1 TSMRFISLFLFSFL
15 VSSLCLAHDQT
26 HSDLP
31 FIEVST
37 TASAKSLP
45 DQAIINITF
54 SATKFEAEKARRA
67 VDKLVRPF
75 LSKLEEY
82 DIQENSLDTSNT
94 QLHPQYEYR
103 NNQRDFKGNQITRK
117 IEFKLNDL
125 AQLQALIQDIT
136 RTEASHL
143 GSIRFTLKNKQKLKR
158 KALNKAINKAKNKA
172 ATIAQGF
179 EVSLGKILNVKHVSN
194 EARPAPQMRAM
205 AMSAEMSDSQSNTY
219 QQKEIEYN
227 ATISAVFSI

>member
-1 TSMRFISLFLFSFL
+1 
-15 VSSLCLAHDQT
+15 
-26 HSDLP
+26 
-31 FIEVST
+31 
-37 TASAKSLP
+37 
-45 DQAIINITF
+45 NITF

-227 ATISAVFSI
+227 ATISAVFSID

>member
-1 TSMRFISLFLFSFL
+1 
-15 VSSLCLAHDQT
+15 
-26 HSDLP
+26 
-31 FIEVST
+31 
-37 TASAKSLP
+37 
-45 DQAIINITF
+45 
-54 SATKFEAEKARRA
+54 
-67 VDKLVRPF
+67 
-75 LSKLEEY
+75 
-82 DIQENSLDTSNT
+82 
-94 QLHPQYEYR
+94 
-103 NNQRDFKGNQITRK
+103 
-117 IEFKLNDL
+117 
-125 AQLQALIQDIT
+125 DIT

-227 ATISAVFSI
+227 ATI

>member
-1 TSMRFISLFLFSFL
+1 MRFISLFLFSFL

>member
-1 TSMRFISLFLFSFL
+1 MRFISLFLFSFL

-125 AQLQALIQDIT
+125 AQLQDLIQDIT
-136 RTEASHL
+136 RTEASHI

-158 KALNKAINKAKNKA
+158 KALNKAINKAKNEA

-179 EVSLGKILNVKHVSN
+179 EVNLGKILNVKHVSN

-227 ATISAVFSI
+227 ATISAVFSID

>member
-1 TSMRFISLFLFSFL
+1 MRFISLFLFSFL

-227 ATISAVFSI
+227 ATISAVFSID

>member
-1 TSMRFISLFLFSFL
+1 MRFISLFLFSFL

-125 AQLQALIQDIT
+125 AQLQTLIQDIT

-227 ATISAVFSI
+227 ATISAVFSID

>member
-1 TSMRFISLFLFSFL
+1 
-15 VSSLCLAHDQT
+15 
-26 HSDLP
+26 
-31 FIEVST
+31 
-37 TASAKSLP
+37 
-45 DQAIINITF
+45 
-54 SATKFEAEKARRA
+54 
-67 VDKLVRPF
+67 PF

-227 ATISAVFSI
+227 ATISAVFSID

>member
-1 TSMRFISLFLFSFL
+1 
-15 VSSLCLAHDQT
+15 
-26 HSDLP
+26 
-31 FIEVST
+31 
-37 TASAKSLP
+37 LP

-82 DIQENSLDTSNT
+82 DIEEKSLDTSNT

-125 AQLQALIQDIT
+125 AQLQDLIQDIT
-136 RTEASHL
+136 RTEASHI

-158 KALNKAINKAKNKA
+158 KALNKAINKAKNEA

-179 EVSLGKILNVKHVSN
+179 EVNLGKILNVKHVSN

-227 ATISAVFSI
+227 ATISAVFSID

>member
-1 TSMRFISLFLFSFL
+1 MRFISLFLFSFL

-136 RTEASHL
+136 RTEASHI

-158 KALNKAINKAKNKA
+158 KALNKAINKAKNEA

-179 EVSLGKILNVKHVSN
+179 EVNLGKILNVKHVSN

-227 ATISAVFSI
+227 ATISAVFSID

>member
-1 TSMRFISLFLFSFL
+1 MRFISLFLFSFL

-82 DIQENSLDTSNT
+82 DIEEKSLDTSNT

-227 ATISAVFSI
+227 ATISAVFSID

>member
-1 TSMRFISLFLFSFL
+1 MRFISLFLFSFL

-82 DIQENSLDTSNT
+82 DIQDNSLDTSNT

-125 AQLQALIQDIT
+125 AQLQDLIQDIT

-227 ATISAVFSI
+227 ATISAVFSID

>member
-1 TSMRFISLFLFSFL
+1 M
-15 VSSLCLAHDQT
+15 
-26 HSDLP
+26 
-31 FIEVST
+31 
-37 TASAKSLP
+37 P

-227 ATISAVFSI
+227 ATISAVFSID

>member
-1 TSMRFISLFLFSFL
+1 MRFISLFLFSFL

-82 DIQENSLDTSNT
+82 DIEEKSLDTSNT

-125 AQLQALIQDIT
+125 AQLQDLIQDIT
-136 RTEASHL
+136 RTEASHI

-158 KALNKAINKAKNKA
+158 KALNKAINKAKNEA

-179 EVSLGKILNVKHVSN
+179 EVNLGKILNVKHVSN

-227 ATISAVFSI
+227 ATISAVFSID

>member
-1 TSMRFISLFLFSFL
+1 MRFISLFLFSFL

-125 AQLQALIQDIT
+125 AQLQDLIQDIT

-227 ATISAVFSI
+227 ATISAVFSID